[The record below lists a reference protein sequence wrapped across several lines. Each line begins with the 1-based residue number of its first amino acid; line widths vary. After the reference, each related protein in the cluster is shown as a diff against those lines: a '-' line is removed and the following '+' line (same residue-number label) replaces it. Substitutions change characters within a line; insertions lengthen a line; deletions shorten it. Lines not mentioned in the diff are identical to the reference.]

1 MLKNSERNKKQ
12 GLKIYVTAGVGEGK
26 TKISAFDAALM
37 NAGIA
42 NYNLIYLSSIIPKG
56 SIVKPRKLKSKKNE
70 YGNKLYVVMAR
81 FDQYAIG
88 KEAWAGLGWIQ
99 DQAGRGLLAEH
110 WAESKEAVIKL
121 IHNSL
126 NDMRTLRPYKYGKIH
141 YSVTGMKCKDK
152 PVCAVVAA
160 IYKSEYWENN

>member
-1 MLKNSERNKKQ
+1 MSENVEKQ
-12 GLKIYVTAGVGEGK
+12 NLNIYIATGTGEGK

-42 NYNLIYLSSIIPKG
+42 NYNLIYLSSVIPKS
-56 SIVKPRKLKSKKNE
+56 SIIKIRKIKPKKNE
-70 YGNKLYVVMAR
+70 YANKLYLVIAR
-81 FDQYAIG
+81 FDQSTIG

-99 DQAGRGLLAEH
+99 DREGRGLFAEH

-126 NDMRTLRPYKYGKIH
+126 NEMRELRPYKYGKIY
-141 YSVTGMKCKDK
+141 YSVAGARCKDR

-160 IYKSEYWENN
+160 TYKSENWEK